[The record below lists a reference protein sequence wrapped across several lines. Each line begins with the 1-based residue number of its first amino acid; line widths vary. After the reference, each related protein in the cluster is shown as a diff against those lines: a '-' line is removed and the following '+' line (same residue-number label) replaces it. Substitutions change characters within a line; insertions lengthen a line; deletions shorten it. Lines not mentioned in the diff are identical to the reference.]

1 MSFLGNTPLSFL
13 SGNSRS
19 SASYDPANNPVQSD
33 SEPEPEPELDAKSM
47 AQRMLD
53 ERGAEPSVASAL
65 SKVLPWK
72 SVGSAEEQ
80 ADAVKDKLSYHVRKD
95 RILLLCMAIEDEKA
109 TLVQRRWRLKI
120 SKRDHRLRDPSAA
133 KLQAAVRGKQ
143 ARLSHLPEHKVN
155 VLKLKRAARKIQQ
168 YTRLTLTRN
177 AMKRQCRGVIQKQ
190 GQIAIPFIGGMELVI
205 WQPRFVYATD
215 YSLCY
220 QRLQKDRTTQ
230 ALKRTG
236 DCGIESST
244 RVIRFHEVLEV
255 RAVLGQ
261 RLLCVSCKR
270 RVFKFGFK
278 SREQCELWASNLVQL
293 INVAGFAVEGFIEMA
308 PDDDAQKKHN
318 RPKPVRKRAAPMN
331 VY

>member
-1 MSFLGNTPLSFL
+1 MAFLGKTPLSFF
-13 SGNSRS
+13 SRNSRS
-19 SASYDPANNPVQSD
+19 SASYTPANDPVQRD
-33 SEPEPEPELDAKSM
+33 ADPEPEPNSKSM

-53 ERGAEPSVASAL
+53 ERAAEPSVVSAL

-72 SVGSAEEQ
+72 SAGSAEEQ
-80 ADAVKDKLSYHVRKD
+80 ADAVRGKLSYNVRKD

-109 TLVQRRWRLKI
+109 TLVQRRWRLKMA
-120 SKRDHRLRDPSAA
+120 KRDHYLRYMCAV
-133 KLQAAVRGKQ
+133 KLQAAIRGKL
-143 ARLSHLPEHKVN
+143 ARRDHLPEHKVR
-155 VLKLKRAARKIQQ
+155 VLRLKRAARKIQQ
-168 YTRLTLTRN
+168 YIRLTLARN

-215 YSLCY
+215 HSLCY

-244 RVIRFHEVLEV
+244 RLISFHEVLEV
-255 RAVLGQ
+255 RAVLGE
-261 RLLCVSCKR
+261 RLLCISCER
-270 RVFKFGFK
+270 RMFKFAFK

-293 INVAGFAVEGFIEMA
+293 INVAGFMIEGFIEMA
-308 PDDDAQKKHN
+308 PDDDEQKKRHQS
-318 RPKPVRKRAAPMN
+318 KPVRKQAAPLN